1 MIDPLLRRKKEVPE
15 LADSW
20 RDDPWDEP
28 SALVSRTDLETDD
41 VKPEFRQFAEPLRLA
56 VFVLVAV
63 SLLFGLIGMWYLHEV
78 NPSGGSGIEATFTV
92 NEGDSVSSIS
102 GRLRDEGF
110 ISNASVFRW
119 YVSRKGGIELVPG
132 YYQITPQSHMGDIM
146 ARLKVPP
153 SATFTKVTF
162 PEGFVI
168 TQMAERLADKT
179 KRLSAEQFIA
189 SANDPSIISQYRPAG
204 VSTLEGLLFP
214 DTYQVSGDESE
225 AQVVQRM
232 VALLERVARQ
242 VGLEDSQK
250 LVGVSP
256 YKALIVASMIE
267 REAKVGVDRAK
278 IARVIYNRLEIGM
291 KLQIDATL
299 YYNAPIDA
307 SFLDLKALDS
317 PYNTYLYKGLPPT
330 PIASPGR
337 AAIDAA
343 LHPAPNPSS
352 GAAIC
357 QGAPSPCRYLYYVLS
372 DADGG
377 HAFAATLAQHEANVA
392 TAKAAGLLP

>member
-1 MIDPLLRRKKEVPE
+1 MIDPLFRKKKDHTE
-15 LADSW
+15 LAESW
-20 RDDPWDEP
+20 SDDPWDLP
-28 SALVSRTDLETDD
+28 SALGKAMDVESDVVKAELRHFSR
-41 VKPEFRQFAEPLRLA
+41 PLGLA
-56 VFVLVAV
+56 VFIVAAV
-63 SLLFGLIGMWYLHEV
+63 SLLFGAVGLWYLHEV
-78 NPSGGSGIEATFTV
+78 NPSGGTGIEATFTV
-92 NEGDSVSSIS
+92 NEGDSIATIS

-110 ISNASVFRW
+110 ITNASVFRW
-119 YVSRKGGIELVPG
+119 YVARKGGVDLVPG
-132 YYQITPQSHMGDIM
+132 YYQITPKSHMGDIM

-168 TQMAERLADKT
+168 TQMAERLAEKT

-189 SANDPSIISQYRPAG
+189 SANDPNIVSQYRPPA

-214 DTYQVSGDESE
+214 DTYQVSGDENE

-242 VGLEDSQK
+242 VGLDDSQK

-256 YKALIVASMIE
+256 YRALIVASMIE
-267 REAKVGVDRAK
+267 REAKVGDDRAK

-299 YYNAPIDA
+299 YYNAPADA
-307 SFLDLKALDS
+307 SFTDLKALDT

-337 AAIDAA
+337 ASIEAA
-343 LHPAPNPSS
+343 LNPAPNPSS
-352 GAAIC
+352 GDPIC
-357 QGAPSPCRYLYYVLS
+357 AGAPKPCRYLYYVLS

>member
-119 YVSRKGGIELVPG
+119 YISRKGGIELVPG

-214 DTYQVSGDESE
+214 DTYQISGDESE

-352 GAAIC
+352 GDAIC

>member
-1 MIDPLLRRKKEVPE
+1 MIDPLFRKKKDHTE
-15 LADSW
+15 LAESW
-20 RDDPWDEP
+20 SDDPWDLP
-28 SALVSRTDLETDD
+28 SALGKATDVETDV
-41 VKPEFRQFAEPLRLA
+41 VKAELRHFSRPLGLA
-56 VFVLVAV
+56 VLIVAAV
-63 SLLFGLIGMWYLHEV
+63 SLLFGAVGLWYLHEV
-78 NPSGGSGIEATFTV
+78 NPSGGTGIEATFTV
-92 NEGDSVSSIS
+92 NEGDSIATIS

-110 ISNASVFRW
+110 ITNASVFRW
-119 YVSRKGGIELVPG
+119 YVARKGGVDLVPG
-132 YYQITPQSHMGDIM
+132 YYQITPKSHMGDIM

-168 TQMAERLADKT
+168 TQMAERLAEKT

-189 SANDPSIISQYRPAG
+189 SANDPNIVSQYRPPA

-214 DTYQVSGDESE
+214 DTYQVSGDENE

-242 VGLEDSQK
+242 VGLDDSQK

-256 YKALIVASMIE
+256 YRALIVASMIE
-267 REAKVGVDRAK
+267 REAKVGDDRAK

-299 YYNAPIDA
+299 YYNAPADA
-307 SFLDLKALDS
+307 SFTDLKALDT

-337 AAIDAA
+337 ASIEAA
-343 LHPAPNPSS
+343 LNPAPNPSS
-352 GAAIC
+352 GDPIC
-357 QGAPSPCRYLYYVLS
+357 AGAPTPCRYLYYVLS
-372 DADGG
+372 DSDGG
-377 HAFAATLAQHEANVA
+377 HAFAAALAQHEANVA

>member
-1 MIDPLLRRKKEVPE
+1 MIDPLLRKKKEHTE
-15 LADSW
+15 LAESW
-20 RDDPWDEP
+20 SDDPWDRP
-28 SALVSRTDLETDD
+28 SALGKATDVETDV
-41 VKPEFRQFAEPLRLA
+41 VKGELRHFSRPLGLA
-56 VFVLVAV
+56 VLIVAAV
-63 SLLFGLIGMWYLHEV
+63 SLLFGAVGLWYLHEV
-78 NPSGGSGIEATFTV
+78 NPSGGTGIEATFTV
-92 NEGDSVSSIS
+92 NEGDSIATIS

-110 ISNASVFRW
+110 ITNASVFRW
-119 YVSRKGGIELVPG
+119 YVARKGGVDLVPG
-132 YYQITPQSHMGDIM
+132 YYQITPKSHMGDIM

-189 SANDPSIISQYRPAG
+189 SANDPSIVSQYRPPA

-214 DTYQVSGDESE
+214 DTYQVSGDENE

-242 VGLEDSQK
+242 VGLDDSQK

-256 YKALIVASMIE
+256 YRALIVASMIE
-267 REAKVGVDRAK
+267 REAKVGDDRAK

-299 YYNAPIDA
+299 YYNAPADA
-307 SFLDLKALDS
+307 SFTDLKALDT

-337 AAIDAA
+337 ASIEAA
-343 LHPAPNPSS
+343 LNPAPNPSS
-352 GAAIC
+352 GDPIC
-357 QGAPSPCRYLYYVLS
+357 AGAPAPCCYLYYVLS
-372 DADGG
+372 DSNGG

>member
-1 MIDPLLRRKKEVPE
+1 MIDPLLRKKKDHTE
-15 LADSW
+15 LAESW
-20 RDDPWDEP
+20 SDDPWDLP
-28 SALVSRTDLETDD
+28 SALGKAMDVESDVVKAELRHFSR
-41 VKPEFRQFAEPLRLA
+41 PLGFA
-56 VFVLVAV
+56 VFIVAAV
-63 SLLFGLIGMWYLHEV
+63 SLLFGAVGLWYLHEV
-78 NPSGGSGIEATFTV
+78 NPSGGTGIEATFTV
-92 NEGDSVSSIS
+92 NEGDSIATIS

-110 ISNASVFRW
+110 ITNASVFRW
-119 YVSRKGGIELVPG
+119 YVARKGGVDLVPG
-132 YYQITPQSHMGDIM
+132 YYQITPKSHMGDIM

-168 TQMAERLADKT
+168 TQMAERLAEKT

-189 SANDPSIISQYRPAG
+189 SANDPNIVSQYRPPA

-214 DTYQVSGDESE
+214 DTYQVSGDENE

-242 VGLEDSQK
+242 VGLDDSQK

-256 YKALIVASMIE
+256 YRALIVASMIE
-267 REAKVGVDRAK
+267 REAKVGDDRAK

-299 YYNAPIDA
+299 YYNAPADA
-307 SFLDLKALDS
+307 SFTDLKALDT

-337 AAIDAA
+337 ASIEAA
-343 LHPAPNPSS
+343 LNPAPNPSS
-352 GAAIC
+352 GDPIC
-357 QGAPSPCRYLYYVLS
+357 AGAPKPCRYLYYVLS

>member
-352 GAAIC
+352 GDAIC

>member
-92 NEGDSVSSIS
+92 NEGDSVSTIS

-214 DTYQVSGDESE
+214 DTYQISGDESE

-352 GAAIC
+352 GDAIC
-357 QGAPSPCRYLYYVLS
+357 KGAPSPCRYLYYVLS

>member
-1 MIDPLLRRKKEVPE
+1 MIDPLLRKKKEHTE
-15 LADSW
+15 IAESW
-20 RDDPWDEP
+20 SDDPWDRP
-28 SALVSRTDLETDD
+28 SALAMTKDVQTDVVRPELRHLSR
-41 VKPEFRQFAEPLRLA
+41 PLGLA
-56 VFVLVAV
+56 VFIVAAV
-63 SLLFGLIGMWYLHEV
+63 SLLFGAIGLWYLYEV
-78 NPSGGSGIEATFTV
+78 NTSGGSGIEATFTV
-92 NEGDSVSSIS
+92 NEGDSIASIS

-110 ISNASVFRW
+110 ISNATVFRW
-119 YVSRKGGIELVPG
+119 YVARKCGVDLVPG
-132 YYQITPQSHMGDIM
+132 YYHITPKSHMGDIM
-146 ARLKVPP
+146 ARLKIPP

-189 SANDPSIISQYRPAG
+189 SANDPSIVSQYRPPA

-214 DTYQVSGDESE
+214 DTYQVSGDENE

-242 VGLEDSQK
+242 VGLDDSRK

-256 YKALIVASMIE
+256 YRALIVASMIE
-267 REAKVGVDRAK
+267 REAKVGDDRAK

-299 YYNAPIDA
+299 YYDAPA
-307 SFLDLKALDS
+307 GVSLTDLKALDT

-337 AAIDAA
+337 ASIDAA
-343 LHPAPNPSS
+343 LNPAPNPSS
-352 GAAIC
+352 GDPIC
-357 QGAPSPCRYLYYVLS
+357 AGAPTPCRYLYYVLS

>member
-1 MIDPLLRRKKEVPE
+1 MIDPLLRKKKDHTE
-15 LADSW
+15 LAESW
-20 RDDPWDEP
+20 SDDPWDLP
-28 SALVSRTDLETDD
+28 SALGKATNVETDF
-41 VKPEFRQFAEPLRLA
+41 VKGELRHFSGPLGLA
-56 VFVLVAV
+56 VLIVAAV
-63 SLLFGLIGMWYLHEV
+63 SLLFGAVGLWYLHEV
-78 NPSGGSGIEATFTV
+78 NPSGGTGIEATFTV
-92 NEGDSVSSIS
+92 NEGDSIATIS

-110 ISNASVFRW
+110 ITNASVFRW
-119 YVSRKGGIELVPG
+119 YVARKGGVDLVPG
-132 YYQITPQSHMGDIM
+132 YYQITPKSHMGDIM

-168 TQMAERLADKT
+168 TQMAERLAEKT

-189 SANDPSIISQYRPAG
+189 SANDPNIVSQYRPPA
-204 VSTLEGLLFP
+204 VSTLEGLVFP
-214 DTYQVSGDESE
+214 DTYQVSGDENE

-242 VGLEDSQK
+242 VGLDDSQK

-256 YKALIVASMIE
+256 YRALIVASMIE
-267 REAKVGVDRAK
+267 REAKVGDDRAK

-299 YYNAPIDA
+299 YYNAPADA
-307 SFLDLKALDS
+307 SFTDLKALDT

-337 AAIDAA
+337 ASIEAA
-343 LHPAPNPSS
+343 LNPAPNPSS
-352 GAAIC
+352 GDPIC
-357 QGAPSPCRYLYYVLS
+357 AGAPTPCRYLYYVLS
-372 DADGG
+372 DSDGG

>member
-1 MIDPLLRRKKEVPE
+1 MIDPLLRRKKEIPE

-119 YVSRKGGIELVPG
+119 YVSRKGGIDLVPG

-307 SFLDLKALDS
+307 SFSELKALDS

-352 GAAIC
+352 GDAIC

>member
-1 MIDPLLRRKKEVPE
+1 MIDPLLRKKKDHTE
-15 LADSW
+15 LAESW
-20 RDDPWDEP
+20 SDDPWDLP
-28 SALVSRTDLETDD
+28 SALGKATNVETDV
-41 VKPEFRQFAEPLRLA
+41 VKAELRHFSKPLGLA
-56 VFVLVAV
+56 VLIVAAV
-63 SLLFGLIGMWYLHEV
+63 SLLFGAVGLWYLHEV
-78 NPSGGSGIEATFTV
+78 NPSGGTGIEATFTV
-92 NEGDSVSSIS
+92 NEGDSIATIS

-110 ISNASVFRW
+110 ITNASVFRW
-119 YVSRKGGIELVPG
+119 YVARKGGVDLVPG
-132 YYQITPQSHMGDIM
+132 YYQITPKSHMGDIM

-168 TQMAERLADKT
+168 TQMAERLAEKT

-189 SANDPSIISQYRPAG
+189 SANDPNIVSQYRPPA

-214 DTYQVSGDESE
+214 DTYQVSGDENE

-242 VGLEDSQK
+242 VGLDDSQK

-256 YKALIVASMIE
+256 YRALIVASMIE
-267 REAKVGVDRAK
+267 REAKVGDDRAK

-299 YYNAPIDA
+299 YYNAPADA
-307 SFLDLKALDS
+307 SFTDLKALDT

-337 AAIDAA
+337 ASIEAA
-343 LHPAPNPSS
+343 LNPAPNPSS
-352 GAAIC
+352 GDPIC
-357 QGAPSPCRYLYYVLS
+357 AGAPKPCRYLYYVLS